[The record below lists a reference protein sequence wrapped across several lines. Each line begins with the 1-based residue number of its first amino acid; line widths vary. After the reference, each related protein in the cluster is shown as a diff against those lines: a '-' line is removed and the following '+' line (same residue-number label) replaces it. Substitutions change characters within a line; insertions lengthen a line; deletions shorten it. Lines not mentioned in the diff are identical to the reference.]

1 MDQQPIPNKEQVTGD
16 LNWDG
21 LTRPKIYYA
30 MFATFCGLFL
40 SVIDGTIC
48 NVALPTIAHDLN
60 VPSSDSIWV
69 VNGFQLVIMM
79 TLLPFSS
86 LGEIYGYKR
95 VYVCG
100 VVVFTVGSF
109 CSAMSQDFLMLVA
122 SRAFQ
127 GLGASMIMSVN
138 TSLIK
143 LIYPK
148 KELGKGIGLNA
159 TVVALAAVAGP
170 TIAAGILSLGNWRW
184 LFLVNIPV
192 GTLTFFM
199 ARKFLPKN
207 PVKIVGDR
215 FNWRE
220 AILNAATFGLLI
232 GCIEAFSHSFPPELI
247 AVAFGLFIVIGTLY
261 VRMQLHKEY
270 PMLPFDLLRI
280 PVFTMSIVTSIF
292 SFTAQMLAM
301 VSLPF
306 MLDSVF
312 HYTAVET
319 GLLMTAWPFVIVFV
333 APLVGSLIGKLPP
346 GILSSIGLLIMS
358 IGCFSLA
365 FVPDDVTHIGFIW
378 RLMLCGMGFGFFQSP
393 NNHIML
399 ASAPEQRAGS
409 ASGMLATAR
418 LLGQTIGAA
427 LVALFFH
434 LYGEAGS
441 HDAFLLAGI
450 LMIVGA
456 VASSLRMKQKV
467 PSDSGANG

>member
-1 MDQQPIPNKEQVTGD
+1 MEQKMMSDAGRVVGD
-16 LNWDG
+16 LSWDG
-21 LTRPKIYYA
+21 LKRPRIYYA
-30 MFATFCGLFL
+30 MFAIFCGLFL

-48 NVALPTIAHDLN
+48 NVALPTIAHDLR
-60 VPSSDSIWV
+60 VASSDSIWI
-69 VNGFQLVIMM
+69 VNGFQLVIMT

-95 VYVCG
+95 VYMSG
-100 VVVFTVGSF
+100 VVVFTAGSF

-127 GLGASMIMSVN
+127 GVGASMIMSVN
-138 TSLIK
+138 TSLVK

-148 KELGKGIGLNA
+148 KDLGKGIGLNA

-170 TIAAGILSLGNWRW
+170 TIAAGILSVASWRW

-192 GTLTFFM
+192 GVLTFFM
-199 ARKFLPKN
+199 AGHFLPKN
-207 PVKIVGDR
+207 PVKIVGNR
-215 FNWRE
+215 FSWGE
-220 AILNAATFGLLI
+220 ALMNAATFGLLI
-232 GCIEAFSHSFPPELI
+232 GCIEAFSHSFPPVLVVVALVSFV
-247 AVAFGLFIVIGTLY
+247 AVGAFY

-270 PMLPFDLLRI
+270 PMLPFDLLKI
-280 PVFTMSIVTSIF
+280 PVFSMSIVTSIF

-301 VSLPF
+301 VALPF
-306 MLDSVF
+306 MLAGTF
-312 HYTAVET
+312 HCSAVET

-333 APLVGSLIGKLPP
+333 APLAGSLIGKFPP
-346 GILSSIGLLIMS
+346 GVLSGAGLLVMS
-358 IGCFSLA
+358 AGCFSLA
-365 FVPDDVTHIGFIW
+365 FVPDDVTHFGLVW

-418 LLGQTIGAA
+418 LLGQTCGAA
-427 LVALFFH
+427 LVSLFFH
-434 LYGEAGS
+434 FHGEAGT

-456 VASSLRMKQKV
+456 LVSGLRMNQKI
-467 PSDSGANG
+467 PSDGKVNA